1 MGIIVTNINDLR
13 DKIEDM
19 QWQERSF
26 TDQVNDAMKSSVN
39 PSRK

>member
-19 QWQERSF
+19 QGQGISF
-26 TDQVNDAMKSSVN
+26 TAQVNNAIKSGSKT
-39 PSRK
+39 SR